1 MNLCS
6 LIEPLESR
14 IAPAVI
20 TGNVLTYNDIDGD
33 AVTITFATAA
43 QLTPNQFTFDTAFDS
58 TEPQQLQLIDLRSLA
73 PAFAS
78 TERQQCHLID
88 LSSLPTAE
96 GASIVM
102 KVTQT
107 GAGNGRADAGYINA
121 HGSDLAKVKL
131 AGDLGRIDVGD
142 DDFTAALKSLSAYSI
157 GAANLE

>member
-20 TGNVLTYNDIDGD
+20 TGKVLTYNDIDGD

-58 TEPQQLQLIDLRSLA
+58 TAPQQLQ
-73 PAFAS
+73 
-78 TERQQCHLID
+78 LID

-102 KVTQT
+102 KVTQA
-107 GAGNGRADAGYINA
+107 GAGNGRADVGYINA
-121 HGSDLAKVKL
+121 HGLDLANGQL

-142 DDFTAALKSLSAYSI
+142 DDSTAALKSLSAYSI
-157 GAANLE
+157 GAANLATQGG